1 VNKLTIKDVAVLAG
15 VSVATASRVL
25 SGNPATSAEA
35 RTRVGAAAKELD
47 FRPNA
52 QARSLRST
60 RTNTIGLL
68 VSDIRNP
75 FFADLAHTVEQV
87 ALVSGFVTLLANANE
102 RAEQQDRFLD
112 TLISRRVDGIIVAPQ
127 SEGSE
132 SIRSLIRREIPT
144 VFVDRTIEGINVPS
158 VTTDSDTGI
167 RQAVRHLAAYGH
179 TRIGYIAGPQTI
191 STGIDRFASF
201 VKAIADNGLSEDP
214 ALIYFGDFQAASGSV
229 GVQRLLQLQSPPTAI
244 LAADSLMAV
253 GAVAILHR
261 LGMRLGTDIALVAFD
276 DIEWFSLLNPALSVI
291 SHSVEDMG
299 RIAVEML
306 LKVIDGTKPESVV
319 LPSELIIR
327 GSSGSPSRS
336 EEALSLRRD

>member
-60 RTNTIGLL
+60 RTNTI
-68 VSDIRNP
+68 
-75 FFADLAHTVEQV
+75 FADLAHTVEQV

-261 LGMRLGTDIALVAFD
+261 LGMRIGTDIALVAFD